1 MTGIDEHIVK
11 QITQQHTHLILRNV
25 EDGGGE
31 YLALCYQPMST
42 KPKHHIVHPYCV
54 NALIICVSNK
64 YSIYYI
70 SLRIL
75 VSYVDLPEYSIVA
88 DSTMSLSSPEPSPV
102 VKRAAKTYG
111 RRREPET
118 LPASSSYSD
127 ATSVGSPC
135 SIYQTG
141 PAGLDEEIPPT
152 SDAPYTHSEP
162 EEVEDEANDSDA
174 DDTGNSAGFEFAW
187 RKQLR
192 DIDEADDDD
201 PLVVHNVAGPQAAL
215 DASDSLSPTRAK
227 DAAAPLESKSANNN
241 LAPPLSVDNKHSPR
255 ASSLQPSSN
264 NLTTTRTST
273 ASPRRR
279 PAIPN
284 SDSATSPF
292 TKSSPHLATSPP
304 APHPINTPGS
314 GPSSTPPTSDDE
326 MPTDPFA
333 KGKLRKR
340 STTRRRLSFAPQ
352 PLGDDVP
359 PSPTRASGQEKQTDS
374 PARKR
379 PTKKG
384 KSRAP
389 TKKELEETT
398 RARARLAVDQHVSL
412 PRTEVP
418 QKYSIT
424 QFFGM
429 LNRPSEALVAPN
441 QLSDPIGQFSSP
453 PKMPTVGRP
462 TSPPPDL
469 AEIPLPPNGDDADE
483 ELPAEVLYARQRQ
496 AQRNVDLREVKRKAL
511 AAQQLRPQEDSDDDL
526 LVVDNATAAR
536 DMHMVAQEAAKE
548 RRSLK
553 KRHMGP
559 SQGKR
564 IIERFGYAP
573 SRKGEKLQTQVNA
586 KLFESVEAQR
596 RAEVERKQAEWKKR
610 GGTLKSETDPIVAVK
625 GGEDVLKV
633 YAEKVLNA
641 AQEEADDEDVADGS
655 DQEWVPDEAQ
665 LRGSASPEPAEV
677 EDVLPNDGSG
687 SGEDEDTTMVDPEN
701 ELPPASSQEAAED
714 ASAGPSFRRSR
725 AVKVIDSDD
734 EDENVSPHSQF
745 RRVQGSAAPDSP
757 CSVASSAG
765 SPQVIVHRASL
776 SSFDGDE
783 NDKENNTRLM
793 FDRSDDKENH
803 AVVRHGL
810 DARPA
815 LGSRQSSLRNVGDE
829 VVRGVS
835 LSPGQRSDRQDDE
848 RDEGGSKTRKPLKEI
863 DADPFM
869 SPSTSTSTSF
879 TARLLNASPRETTQ
893 RQPSLSPFL
902 AKRFS
907 PLNFDPSQAP
917 DENEA
922 MDMDGFKVPAL
933 QTSFSQ
939 LYASQTQ
946 ARGPLA
952 RSGGLDK
959 LRKPEALDELPLTLD
974 VTLQPALDVSEHVR
988 KRADAVFEKEQEY
1001 LIDALQP
1008 KQSTQPQLFIN
1019 DHGFLTQTRPDVE
1032 SPEVYRTFSPSQR
1045 TPLLRNRTQPNFS
1058 QDSSLTQATL
1068 TSQSRHPLRTLS
1080 MMGDPDPDTPDISPL
1095 RRLRHHRSSSPTP
1108 LKDTGYD
1115 SSPAQSPVKKAQLR
1129 NAFDVLKRNAARRG
1143 GARAERDA
1151 DVGREFVEAEAEE
1164 SDDDM
1169 GHWGPRKRDDEA
1181 EEAEGLEAD
1190 TTLVEMMD
1198 DKDMDAEV
1206 VAADRVLEKFQE
1218 HVLEDDE
1225 KLQKLHQDAVDGKLR
1240 NKRRNRIDLDGS
1252 DDESDED
1259 ADAIRRRLHKRPKTE
1274 RNDIQALGRSEETK
1288 AFFDTYQDDLVDDDQ
1303 ALWVGV
1309 SQEDPP
1315 RSGGAPEESDRSE
1328 DEDDGGREDGGR
1340 EERSRQGVSVHEIRR
1355 QVLERLDGGEIETI
1369 NVNDVSWIDGRDE
1382 DEEGE
1387 EDEMSSRVRVKDVN
1401 VNGRAKSAAAAFKK
1415 KAWMDIDLDLDAETV
1430 QARGSASS
1438 STLRGSRSFQ
1448 TQTSASASVSLNDR
1462 EGGGGGG
1469 GEDVLDSE
1477 AKRLMRWAAG
1487 ERRSGR
1493 LESTGRSVG
1502 GAAVTGHKGVGGIRM
1517 KGTGAGA
1524 GTFRARELG
1533 GKKGDGGAGAGSRG
1547 GGGGGSGGNGGKREK
1562 MGVER
1567 TRSVVLGNV
1576 DRKGRFA

>member
-1 MTGIDEHIVK
+1 MTLSK
-11 QITQQHTHLILRNV
+11 
-25 EDGGGE
+25 
-31 YLALCYQPMST
+31 
-42 KPKHHIVHPYCV
+42 
-54 NALIICVSNK
+54 
-64 YSIYYI
+64 
-70 SLRIL
+70 
-75 VSYVDLPEYSIVA
+75 EYSIVA

-152 SDAPYTHSEP
+152 SDAPCTHSEP

-201 PLVVHNVAGPQAAL
+201 PLVAHNVADPQAAF

-227 DAAAPLESKSANNN
+227 DATAPLESKSANNN
-241 LAPPLSVDNKHSPR
+241 LAPPLSVDSTHSSR
-255 ASSLQPSSN
+255 GSSLQPSSN
-264 NLTTTRTST
+264 NSTTTRTST

-304 APHPINTPGS
+304 VPHPINTPGS

-340 STTRRRLSFAPQ
+340 STTRRRLSFTPQ

-429 LNRPSEALVAPN
+429 LNRPSDALVAPN

-462 TSPPPDL
+462 ASPPPDL
-469 AEIPLPPNGDDADE
+469 AENPLPPNGDDSDE
-483 ELPAEVLYARQRQ
+483 ELPAEVPYARERQ

-610 GGTLKSETDPIVAVK
+610 GGIIKSETDPIVAVK

-641 AQEEADDEDVADGS
+641 AQEEADEEDVADGS

-665 LRGSASPEPAEV
+665 MRGSASPEPAEV

-701 ELPPASSQEAAED
+701 ELPVSSQEAAEN
-714 ASAGPSFRRSR
+714 ASAGPSSRRSR

-745 RRVQGSAAPDSP
+745 RRVQGSAPDSP
-757 CSVASSAG
+757 CSVSSSAG

-776 SSFDGDE
+776 SSFEFDGDE

-810 DARPA
+810 DARPT

-829 VVRGVS
+829 AVRGVS
-835 LSPGQRSDRQDDE
+835 LSPGQRSDRQADE
-848 RDEGGSKTRKPLKEI
+848 RDEGGSKPRKPLKEI

-869 SPSTSTSTSF
+869 SPSTSTSF
-879 TARLLNASPRETTQ
+879 TARLLNASPQETAAAPTQ

-946 ARGPLA
+946 APGPPA

-959 LRKPEALDELPLTLD
+959 LRKPEALNELPLTLD
-974 VTLQPALDVSEHVR
+974 VTLQPALDVSEHLR

-1019 DHGFLTQTRPDVE
+1019 DHGFLTQTRPDVG

-1080 MMGDPDPDTPDISPL
+1080 MLGDPDPDTPDISPL
-1095 RRLRHHRSSSPTP
+1095 RRLRRHRSSSPTP

-1115 SSPAQSPVKKAQLR
+1115 SSPAQSPVKKAQLL

-1151 DVGREFVEAEAEE
+1151 DLGREFVEAEAEE

-1181 EEAEGLEAD
+1181 EEAEALEAD

-1259 ADAIRRRLHKRPKTE
+1259 ADAIRRRLHKRPKTD
-1274 RNDIQALGRSEETK
+1274 RNDIQALGMWFIV
-1288 AFFDTYQDDLVDDDQ
+1288 FFGLYSYTT
-1303 ALWVGV
+1303 
-1309 SQEDPP
+1309 
-1315 RSGGAPEESDRSE
+1315 
-1328 DEDDGGREDGGR
+1328 
-1340 EERSRQGVSVHEIRR
+1340 H
-1355 QVLERLDGGEIETI
+1355 
-1369 NVNDVSWIDGRDE
+1369 
-1382 DEEGE
+1382 
-1387 EDEMSSRVRVKDVN
+1387 
-1401 VNGRAKSAAAAFKK
+1401 
-1415 KAWMDIDLDLDAETV
+1415 
-1430 QARGSASS
+1430 
-1438 STLRGSRSFQ
+1438 
-1448 TQTSASASVSLNDR
+1448 
-1462 EGGGGGG
+1462 
-1469 GEDVLDSE
+1469 
-1477 AKRLMRWAAG
+1477 
-1487 ERRSGR
+1487 
-1493 LESTGRSVG
+1493 
-1502 GAAVTGHKGVGGIRM
+1502 
-1517 KGTGAGA
+1517 
-1524 GTFRARELG
+1524 
-1533 GKKGDGGAGAGSRG
+1533 
-1547 GGGGGSGGNGGKREK
+1547 
-1562 MGVER
+1562 
-1567 TRSVVLGNV
+1567 
-1576 DRKGRFA
+1576 

>member
-1 MTGIDEHIVK
+1 M
-11 QITQQHTHLILRNV
+11 
-25 EDGGGE
+25 
-31 YLALCYQPMST
+31 ALS
-42 KPKHHIVHPYCV
+42 K
-54 NALIICVSNK
+54 
-64 YSIYYI
+64 
-70 SLRIL
+70 
-75 VSYVDLPEYSIVA
+75 EYSIIA

-162 EEVEDEANDSDA
+162 EEVDDEANDSDEE
-174 DDTGNSAGFEFAW
+174 DTGNSAGFEFAW

-201 PLVVHNVAGPQAAL
+201 PLVAHNVAVPQAAL

-227 DAAAPLESKSANNN
+227 DAAAPLKSQPSNNN
-241 LAPPLSVDNKHSPR
+241 LALPLSVEYTHSPR

-264 NLTTTRTST
+264 NLITTRTSIV
-273 ASPRRR
+273 SPRRR

-284 SDSATSPF
+284 SDSETSPF
-292 TKSSPHLATSPP
+292 TKSSHLATSPP
-304 APHPINTPGS
+304 VPHPINTPGS

-340 STTRRRLSFAPQ
+340 STTRRRLSFTPQ

-359 PSPTRASGQEKQTDS
+359 PSPTWDSGKEKQTDS

-379 PTKKG
+379 PAKKG

-412 PRTEVP
+412 PRTEIP

-424 QFFGM
+424 QFFGI
-429 LNRPSEALVAPN
+429 LNRPSEALVASN

-453 PKMPTVGRP
+453 PKMATVGRP
-462 TSPPPDL
+462 TSPLPNL
-469 AEIPLPPNGDDADE
+469 AEIPPPPNGDDSDE
-483 ELPAEVLYARQRQ
+483 ELPAEVPYARERQ

-610 GGTLKSETDPIVAVK
+610 GGTLKSETDPAVALK

-641 AQEEADDEDVADGS
+641 AQEEADDEDLADGS

-665 LRGSASPEPAEV
+665 LKGSALPEPAEV
-677 EDVLPNDGSG
+677 EDVLPNDGPG

-701 ELPPASSQEAAED
+701 ELPLVSSQEAVEN

-725 AVKVIDSDD
+725 AIKVVDSDD
-734 EDENVSPHSQF
+734 EDENVRPQSQF
-745 RRVQGSAAPDSP
+745 MRVQGSAPNSP
-757 CSVASSAG
+757 FSIASSPS

-810 DARPA
+810 DVRPT
-815 LGSRQSSLRNVGDE
+815 LGSRQSSLRNLGDE
-829 VVRGVS
+829 VMRGVP
-835 LSPGQRSDRQDDE
+835 LSPSQRSDSQDDE

-869 SPSTSTSTSF
+869 SPSTSTSF
-879 TARLLNASPRETTQ
+879 TARLLNASPQETTASPTQ
-893 RQPSLSPFL
+893 RQASLSPFL

-922 MDMDGFKVPAL
+922 IDGFKVPAL

-939 LYASQTQ
+939 LYESQTQ
-946 ARGPLA
+946 AAGP
-952 RSGGLDK
+952 S
-959 LRKPEALDELPLTLD
+959 
-974 VTLQPALDVSEHVR
+974 VR
-988 KRADAVFEKEQEY
+988 
-1001 LIDALQP
+1001 I
-1008 KQSTQPQLFIN
+1008 
-1019 DHGFLTQTRPDVE
+1019 
-1032 SPEVYRTFSPSQR
+1032 
-1045 TPLLRNRTQPNFS
+1045 
-1058 QDSSLTQATL
+1058 
-1068 TSQSRHPLRTLS
+1068 
-1080 MMGDPDPDTPDISPL
+1080 
-1095 RRLRHHRSSSPTP
+1095 
-1108 LKDTGYD
+1108 
-1115 SSPAQSPVKKAQLR
+1115 
-1129 NAFDVLKRNAARRG
+1129 
-1143 GARAERDA
+1143 
-1151 DVGREFVEAEAEE
+1151 EE
-1164 SDDDM
+1164 M
-1169 GHWGPRKRDDEA
+1169 
-1181 EEAEGLEAD
+1181 
-1190 TTLVEMMD
+1190 
-1198 DKDMDAEV
+1198 
-1206 VAADRVLEKFQE
+1206 Q
-1218 HVLEDDE
+1218 
-1225 KLQKLHQDAVDGKLR
+1225 
-1240 NKRRNRIDLDGS
+1240 
-1252 DDESDED
+1252 
-1259 ADAIRRRLHKRPKTE
+1259 
-1274 RNDIQALGRSEETK
+1274 
-1288 AFFDTYQDDLVDDDQ
+1288 
-1303 ALWVGV
+1303 
-1309 SQEDPP
+1309 
-1315 RSGGAPEESDRSE
+1315 
-1328 DEDDGGREDGGR
+1328 
-1340 EERSRQGVSVHEIRR
+1340 
-1355 QVLERLDGGEIETI
+1355 
-1369 NVNDVSWIDGRDE
+1369 
-1382 DEEGE
+1382 
-1387 EDEMSSRVRVKDVN
+1387 
-1401 VNGRAKSAAAAFKK
+1401 
-1415 KAWMDIDLDLDAETV
+1415 
-1430 QARGSASS
+1430 
-1438 STLRGSRSFQ
+1438 
-1448 TQTSASASVSLNDR
+1448 
-1462 EGGGGGG
+1462 
-1469 GEDVLDSE
+1469 
-1477 AKRLMRWAAG
+1477 
-1487 ERRSGR
+1487 
-1493 LESTGRSVG
+1493 
-1502 GAAVTGHKGVGGIRM
+1502 
-1517 KGTGAGA
+1517 
-1524 GTFRARELG
+1524 
-1533 GKKGDGGAGAGSRG
+1533 
-1547 GGGGGSGGNGGKREK
+1547 
-1562 MGVER
+1562 
-1567 TRSVVLGNV
+1567 
-1576 DRKGRFA
+1576 